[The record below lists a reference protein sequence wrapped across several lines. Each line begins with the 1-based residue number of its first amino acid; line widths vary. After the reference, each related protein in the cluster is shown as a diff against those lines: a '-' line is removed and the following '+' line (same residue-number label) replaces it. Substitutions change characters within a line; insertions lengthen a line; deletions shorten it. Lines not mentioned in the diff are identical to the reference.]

1 MSENDDLNNQST
13 AQGRI
18 KQRLEDEKLGFGAP
32 MTRRDFVGSTVL
44 GTGAALLGMAAP
56 SVMRSASAQ
65 TPGLSMTGLGP
76 EWTGPG
82 GIGDYSRSNG
92 NTADVVNAA
101 HAGIRNQDQDKFL
114 SGASDTGETFEVIV
128 VGGGV
133 SGLAA
138 MYSYHKERPHAK
150 ILNLENHPIFGGESR
165 RNEFEIDGVRLYGPQ
180 GPQEFQTM
188 NTPED
193 MFPLNAELGFP
204 NVFQWTEP
212 TGLATKNL
220 RMATNIYESSDDST
234 ADVGY
239 FYGSKGWVRNPSS
252 NGFKDAPI
260 SESLKRELM
269 YLQSV
274 DKPPYRPEGDL
285 SKWLDSMSYL
295 DLLTKYFKVSP
306 EVAPYID
313 GLLATGMIGLGA
325 DMASAYL
332 AVANDLPGARA
343 YSGECDAWKILG
355 LKYPFYST
363 PNLIGVS
370 APGGNAVVA
379 RTLVQK
385 MIPSVFNGT
394 TWTDIWLAPIH
405 WEALDRP
412 NQPVRIQVNS
422 TVVAV
427 AHDGPPQS
435 AKGVVVWYVNGG
447 TLYKAR
453 AKAVIMATSQQVNRH
468 VCRDVPADYREAMS
482 TFHHAPALVVNV
494 GVRHWRFM
502 DKLGITGARWFSD
515 FGWHTGLH
523 KNIQV
528 DGKDIMPCDPNK
540 PAVMETYVTF
550 PIRGMPFP
558 QQATAARMRMFALS
572 YADIEKAIRR
582 QFNEMFASAGFDAKR
597 DIGAII
603 ANRHGHAMPVMGPG
617 FYFGKD
623 GKPAPKE
630 ILKNRFGRIAFCHS
644 ELMGEQVWSTAAIS
658 GQRAARQMLDVL

>member
-1 MSENDDLNNQST
+1 MSGSDDP
-13 AQGRI
+13 
-18 KQRLEDEKLGFGAP
+18 KDQRVDEKLGFGAP

-56 SVMRSASAQ
+56 SAMRSASAQ

-92 NTADVVNAA
+92 NTAEVINAA
-101 HAGIRNQDQDKFL
+101 HAGVRNQDQDKFL
-114 SGASDTGETFEVIV
+114 AGASDTGETFDVIV

-180 GPQEFQTM
+180 GPQVFQTI
-188 NTPED
+188 NGPKD
-193 MFPLNAELGFP
+193 MIPMNAELGFP
-204 NVFQWTEP
+204 DAFKWTEP
-212 TGLATKNL
+212 TGLATKKL
-220 RMATNIYESSDDST
+220 RMPPNIWYAME
-234 ADVGY
+234 DVPVDTDIGY
-239 FYGSKGWVRNPSS
+239 FYGSKGWVKNPSS

-306 EVAPYID
+306 EVAPYVD
-313 GLLATGMIGLGA
+313 GLLAAGITGLGA

-355 LKYPFYST
+355 FKVPYFTT
-363 PNLIGVS
+363 PNLIGVTP
-370 APGGNAVVA
+370 PGGNAVIA

-385 MIPSVFNGT
+385 MIPSVFNGA
-394 TWTDIWLAPIH
+394 TWTDIWLAPIRLD
-405 WEALDRP
+405 ALDRP
-412 NQPVRIQVNS
+412 NQPARIRVNS

-453 AKAVIMATSQQVNRH
+453 AKAVIMATPQQVNRH
-468 VCRDVPADYREAMS
+468 ICRDVPADYREAMN
-482 TFHHAPALVVNV
+482 TFHHAPVLVVNV
-494 GVRHWRFM
+494 GVRHWRFL
-502 DKLGITGARWFSD
+502 DKLGISSARWFSD

-558 QQATAARMRMFALS
+558 QQATAARMKMFALS
-572 YADIEKAIRR
+572 YADIEKAICQ
-582 QFNEMFASAGFDAKR
+582 QFNDMFASAGFDAKR

-603 ANRHGHAMPVMGPG
+603 ANRQGHAMPVMGPG

-644 ELMGEQVWSTAAIS
+644 ELMGEQDWTTAGPS
-658 GQRAARQMLDVL
+658 GRRAAQQMLTIT

>member
-1 MSENDDLNNQST
+1 MSSNDDSQS
-13 AQGRI
+13 QGAGQSESARK
-18 KQRLEDEKLGFGAP
+18 KQDEKLGFGTP
-32 MTRRDFVGSTVL
+32 MTRRDFVGGTVL

-56 SVMRSASAQ
+56 GAMRSASAQ

-76 EWTGPG
+76 DWTGPG
-82 GIGDYSRSNG
+82 GIGDYAHANG
-92 NTADVVNAA
+92 NTAEVVNEA

-114 SGASDTGETFEVIV
+114 ASATDTGETFDVIV

-138 MYSYHKERPHAK
+138 MYSYHKERPHSK

-165 RNEFEIDGVRLYGPQ
+165 RNEFEVDGVRLYGPQ
-180 GPQEFQTM
+180 GPQEFQSM
-188 NTPED
+188 NTPKD
-193 MFPLNAELGFP
+193 MFPLNEELGFP
-204 NVFQWTEP
+204 DVFKWTEP
-212 TGLATKNL
+212 TGLVTKNL
-220 RMATNIYESSDDST
+220 RMSENLFESTNDTI

-239 FYGSKGWVRNPSS
+239 FYGSKGWAKNPSS

-260 SESLKRELM
+260 SESLKRDLT

-274 DKPPYRPEGDL
+274 DKPPYRPPGDL
-285 SKWLDSMSYL
+285 VKWLDSMSYL

-306 EVAPYID
+306 DVAPYVD
-313 GLLATGMIGLGA
+313 GLLATGITGLGA

-355 LKYPFYST
+355 LKYHTATFPNMITVT
-363 PNLIGVS
+363 P
-370 APGGNAVVA
+370 PGGNAVIA

-385 MIPSVFNGT
+385 MIPSVFSGT

-412 NQPVRIQVNS
+412 NQSARIRVNS

-427 AHDGPPQS
+427 AHDGPPES

-447 TLYKAR
+447 KLYKAR
-453 AKAVIMATSQQVNRH
+453 AKAVIMATPQQVNRH
-468 VCRDVPADYREAMS
+468 VCRDVSAEYREAMG
-482 TFHHAPALVVNV
+482 TFHHAPVLVVNV
-494 GVRHWRFM
+494 GVRHWRFL
-502 DKLGITGARWFSD
+502 DKLGISGARWFGD
-515 FGWHTGLH
+515 FGWHTGIH

-540 PAVMETYVTF
+540 PVVMETYVPF
-550 PIRGMPFP
+550 PLRGMPFP
-558 QQATAARMRMFALS
+558 QQATAARMKMFALS
-572 YADIEKAIRR
+572 YADIEKAIRQ
-582 QFNEMFASAGFDAKR
+582 QFTEMFGSAGFDAKR

-603 ANRHGHAMPVMGPG
+603 ANRQGHALPVMGPG

-623 GKPAPKE
+623 GKPPPKE
-630 ILKNRFGRIAFCHS
+630 ILKNRFGRIAFCHC

-658 GQRAARQMLDVL
+658 GQRAARQILEAI